1 MNGVSSHLWPWTGL
15 LQQCLEKESKLRR
28 LAETVVALPSEAI
41 SARRDSGLTPLE
53 TALRSRCHFFA
64 VYRQGEPAAAAAACV
79 LVVDDEEGEVCSP
92 PSQSASEPVSQRR

>member
-1 MNGVSSHLWPWTGL
+1 VNGVSSHLWPWTGL
-15 LQQCLEKESKLRR
+15 LQQCLETESKLRR

-92 PSQSASEPVSQRR
+92 PGQLASEPVS